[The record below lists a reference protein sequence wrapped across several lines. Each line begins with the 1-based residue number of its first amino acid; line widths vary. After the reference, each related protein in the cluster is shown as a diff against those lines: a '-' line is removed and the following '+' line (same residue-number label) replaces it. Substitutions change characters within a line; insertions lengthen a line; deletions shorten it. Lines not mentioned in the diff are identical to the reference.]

1 MRYLVLVFIFLT
13 MNTQAQ
19 TLDIII
25 KGTPLYPGW
34 PERINTL
41 IKNYND
47 FKTWDSGRVANY
59 IRIK

>member
-25 KGTPLYPGW
+25 KGTPLY
-34 PERINTL
+34 
-41 IKNYND
+41 IKMEMQSLQWNFN
-47 FKTWDSGRVANY
+47 
-59 IRIK
+59 